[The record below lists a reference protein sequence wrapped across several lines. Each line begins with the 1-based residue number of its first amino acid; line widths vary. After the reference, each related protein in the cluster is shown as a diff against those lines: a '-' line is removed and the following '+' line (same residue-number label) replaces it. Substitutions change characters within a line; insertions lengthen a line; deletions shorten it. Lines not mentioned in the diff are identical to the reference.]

1 MRPNDQYPYHI
12 HITAPS
18 ATVSVNE
25 LPLPRKSVLHNW
37 YVWICTIPPRWLL
50 MDNACAST
58 RRLLAFTTMHSLP
71 VTQGVQQME
80 CEAAEL

>member
-12 HITAPS
+12 HISAPS
-18 ATVSVNE
+18 ATVSVNT
-25 LPLPRKSVLHNW
+25 LILPRKSVLHNW
-37 YVWICTIPPRWLL
+37 YGFVLYLLRWLL

-71 VTQGVQQME
+71 VTQGRQQVE